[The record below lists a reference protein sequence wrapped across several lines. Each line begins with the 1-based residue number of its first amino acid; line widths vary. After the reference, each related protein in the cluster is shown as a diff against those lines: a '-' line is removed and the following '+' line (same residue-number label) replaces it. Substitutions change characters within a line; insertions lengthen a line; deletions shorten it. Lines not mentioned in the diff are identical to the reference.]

1 MRVLVTGHKGY
12 IGTCLVPL
20 LLQEGY
26 EVTGIDSDIYR
37 ECTFD
42 GKLTPVSELIK
53 DVRDL
58 TARDVEGHDAVIH
71 LAGLSNDPLGD
82 YDPSLTDDINCQG
95 SIRVARLAKEVGVRR
110 FVFASSCSN
119 FAAASARS

>member
-20 LLQEGY
+20 LQNEGF
-26 EVTGIDSDIYR
+26 EVTGLDSDLFR

-42 GKLTPVSELIK
+42 GGIADIPEIIK
-53 DVRDL
+53 DVRDI
-58 TARDVEGHDAVIH
+58 TSQDIEGHDAVIH

-95 SIRVARLAKEVGVRR
+95 SIKVARLAREVGVRAFRIR
-110 FVFASSCSN
+110 FVVQQL
-119 FAAASARS
+119 RLRR